1 VTLPLRATAPANVRL
16 RQERADDVHNPAERH
31 LLVPSTR
38 IRYRQRTLK
47 SPSHHTERHNTHRI
61 GWLRAAVLGAND
73 GVLSTSSL
81 VIGIA
86 ASNMTHGAILVSGVA
101 GLVAGSMSMAA
112 GEYVSV
118 SSQSDTEKADTDVER
133 RELAED
139 EVGERAE
146 LAAIYRRR
154 GLGAGLAREV
164 ARQLMEKDALGAHV
178 RDELGISPHL
188 KARPLQA
195 AFTSAITFALGAA
208 VPVAAVALV
217 PEKHLIPYVAGV
229 SLVFLASLGSIA
241 AKAGG
246 APIAT
251 GALRVTFWGALAM
264 AVTAAVGA
272 LFGVTT

>member
-1 VTLPLRATAPANVRL
+1 MV
-16 RQERADDVHNPAERH
+16 
-31 LLVPSTR
+31 
-38 IRYRQRTLK
+38 YRRRTLK
-47 SPSHHTERHNTHRI
+47 KPARHLERHNTHRI

-86 ASNMTHGAILVSGVA
+86 ASNVTHGAILVSGVA

-118 SSQSDTEKADTDVER
+118 SSRSDTEKADTDVER

-154 GLGAGLAREV
+154 GLGAALAKEV

-217 PEKHLIPYVAGV
+217 PGKHLIPYVAGV
-229 SLVFLASLGSIA
+229 SLVFLTALGALA

-246 APIAT
+246 APLAA